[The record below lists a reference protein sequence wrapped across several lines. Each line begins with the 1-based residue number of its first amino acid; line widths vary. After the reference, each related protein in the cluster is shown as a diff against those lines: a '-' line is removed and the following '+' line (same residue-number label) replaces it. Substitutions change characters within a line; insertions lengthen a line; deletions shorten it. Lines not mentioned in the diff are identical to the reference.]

1 MRPWR
6 GGPTNWPGT
15 SPERRRAQRPGGN
28 FHRQERPGLRRGP
41 GYPQERVLLGALGEN
56 FPDRRL
62 LFLLQSLE
70 PVAVIVQDS
79 TAQRM
84 LALRQAHGLSFAII
98 QLDGAGR
105 PGVIALKPWMP

>member
-1 MRPWR
+1 
-6 GGPTNWPGT
+6 
-15 SPERRRAQRPGGN
+15 
-28 FHRQERPGLRRGP
+28 
-41 GYPQERVLLGALGEN
+41 
-56 FPDRRL
+56 
-62 LFLLQSLE
+62 LE